1 VLAAAQA
8 GTHPGGRRTWGHSM
22 FVGPW
27 GDLLDVR
34 AEGAGIVAGI
44 VEPPVI
50 AEVRN
55 KLPALQHRTLGA
67 R

>member
-1 VLAAAQA
+1 
-8 GTHPGGRRTWGHSM
+8 M

-34 AEGAGIVAGI
+34 ADGAGIVAGI